1 MVSLSYLILSL
12 SLSSLIKVPDT
23 VLGVCKRR
31 AGDSSVEELAMH
43 RKLSEFVTTAFAAKS
58 MQSIMTSM
66 MQAAVEVA
74 PPLTAATNRK
84 KSAFKSQPYI
94 MDIQ

>member
-1 MVSLSYLILSL
+1 MYV
-12 SLSSLIKVPDT
+12 
-23 VLGVCKRR
+23 GVCKKR
-31 AGDSSVEELAMH
+31 ASDSSVEELAMH

-66 MQAAVEVA
+66 MQAAVDVA
-74 PPLTAATNRK
+74 PPLDIAATNRK
-84 KSAFKSQPYI
+84 SVKNQPYM